1 MDTVE
6 KANGDAAE
14 RRSANAKASVFAE
27 ASAYAEA
34 TAAALCAMAVKT
46 VDKSA
51 DKYDP
56 PSRLRASAF
65 AEPTAAARVRW
76 GSICAARP

>member
-1 MDTVE
+1 MGD
-6 KANGDAAE
+6 NGDATE
-14 RRSANAKASVFAE
+14 MRSAYAKASVFAE
-27 ASAYAEA
+27 TS
-34 TAAALCAMAVKT
+34 AAALCARTVKSA
-46 VDKSA
+46 DESA

-76 GSICAARP
+76 GSICAARA